1 MTHQQEATKHARV
14 VDAVDAFQ
22 VIDLNC
28 SGRGAI
34 CRQEADEHDR
44 AMNALEVALDDAR
57 SHARSKEQK
66 LLVIS
71 KELKA
76 SKGLI
81 TDIAGQTLHLTS
93 HLVMLV

>member
-1 MTHQQEATKHARV
+1 M
-14 VDAVDAFQ
+14 
-22 VIDLNC
+22 
-28 SGRGAI
+28 

-76 SKGLI
+76 SGGL
-81 TDIAGQTLHLTS
+81 TSDLADQTLGHWMPSGYVSLTAC
-93 HLVMLV
+93 LTP

>member
-1 MTHQQEATKHARV
+1 
-14 VDAVDAFQ
+14 
-22 VIDLNC
+22 
-28 SGRGAI
+28 
-34 CRQEADEHDR
+34 
-44 AMNALEVALDDAR
+44 MNALEVALDDAR